1 MSRPR
6 VMSDEQLDAAAREA
20 FFELGPAA
28 PVSDVARRL
37 GVTQAALFH
46 RAGSKEALMLKALC
60 PGAPHALAAFAEPP
74 RADVSLHAQL
84 APTLSSLLEFLHQA
98 LPGLM
103 ILRGAGISL
112 DKAVPPGPPPPVAM
126 RAALA
131 SFLTVAAERRLT
143 TLTNAAATADAMLG
157 ALEARVVNAY
167 LGGPAFIDGDDATFL
182 QGLLEATLPGPPA
195 AP

>member
-60 PGAPHALAAFAEPP
+60 PGAPHALAAFAQPLSA
-74 RADVSLHAQL
+74 ADSLHTQL
-84 APTLSSLLEFLHQA
+84 EPTLLSLLSFLRQA
-98 LPGLM
+98 IPGLM
-103 ILRGAGISL
+103 ILRGASISL
-112 DKAVPPGPPPPVAM
+112 EKAVPPGPPPPVAM

-131 SFLTVAAERRLT
+131 SFLSVAAERNLT
-143 TLTNAAATADAMLG
+143 TLADSTATADAILG

-182 QGLLEATLPGPPA
+182 HGLLAATLPLPPA
-195 AP
+195 VP